1 MGLMAVTIKAA
12 CGQVI
17 ELIHKSVEDLMFQS
31 GSSAFAL
38 DKPISRYWRDVHVA
52 MRHVQNIP
60 MLGYEIYARDRLGIN
75 NISPPGAY

>member
-1 MGLMAVTIKAA
+1 
-12 CGQVI
+12 
-17 ELIHKSVEDLMFQS
+17 MFQS

-60 MLGYEIYARDRLGIN
+60 MLGYEIYGRDRLGVA